1 MVDVLWM
8 EQFCTSWD
16 SHWDSY
22 EPLGL
27 ELDHVHLP
35 TGAGY
40 VDIDYEIGGFFNI
53 IRYTPVTTV
62 FDVC

>member
-8 EQFCTSWD
+8 EKNCTSWD
-16 SHWDSY
+16 SHWDSH

-27 ELDHVHLP
+27 ELDYGHLP

-40 VDIDYEIGGFFNI
+40 VDIDYEIGGFFQH
-53 IRYTPVTTV
+53 Y
-62 FDVC
+62 